1 MVVHTCPTCQKEF
14 SKKSTY
20 IDHIE
25 NKKKPCQP
33 KVVEITQNN
42 TKNTQKI
49 AENTQFIIK
58 NPLIMAENTPK
69 VEYQENL
76 SCRYCL
82 KVFSRTDSLKRH
94 MSTTCKVIKLENEK
108 KQNIFNNLVEIDD
121 IKKKFETIIV
131 ENKNLSEG
139 FDLLKKQNDLLI
151 KQNEELNS
159 KIGEIL
165 KKNINTTH
173 NTNITNNTQ
182 NITQNINQ
190 NINQNISITPIKLNA
205 FGKENLKTIKY
216 DELEKIITDTRQNG
230 KYCFNRIID
239 LIHFNNNLPEN
250 QNVYMPDYNRGKFM
264 YYNGNDWELTQ
275 DDENIIFQVLEHV
288 RKLYNINNNEELEE
302 KLETDRE
309 FNRKFNTT
317 FKKYY
322 DWVFDEVDDNEL
334 SAQELKKKNDFKEMM
349 SKEIVNKL
357 YNNRNKVKKNYEKF
371 DRTNQL
377 LQATEILKIK

>member
-1 MVVHTCPTCQKEF
+1 MVVHTCPTCQKQF

-25 NKKKPCQP
+25 NKKKPCNPIEQNKIINKP
-33 KVVEITQNN
+33 NITKINQNN
-42 TKNTQKI
+42 LEINQINQNNLQKN
-49 AENTQFIIK
+49 IK
-58 NPLIMAENTPK
+58 VDISNN
-69 VEYQENL
+69 
-76 SCRYCL
+76 SCNFCFKNFVNIY
-82 KVFSRTDSLKRH
+82 SLNRH
-94 MSTTCKVIKLENEK
+94 LDGRCKVIKLENEK
-108 KQNIFNNLVEIDD
+108 KQNIFNNLIEIDD
-121 IKKKFETIIV
+121 IKKKFETIMV

-190 NINQNISITPIKLNA
+190 NINITPIKLNA
-205 FGKENLKTIKY
+205 FGKENLKKIKY

-377 LQATEILKIK
+377 LQTTEILKIK